1 MKMNKR
7 IIVAACLAVGCLQT
21 WAQQIKG
28 IVSDAKTQET
38 LIGAVITVEGSA
50 LKAITDIEGYFA
62 LDGLKSGKHTLL
74 INYH

>member
-1 MKMNKR
+1 MNKR
-7 IIVAACLAVGCLQT
+7 IFVAAWFAVACLQT

-38 LIGAVITVEGSA
+38 LIGAVITVEGST
-50 LKAITDIEGYFA
+50 LKAITDVEGCFA

-74 INYH
+74 INYIG

>member
-38 LIGAVITVEGSA
+38 LIGAVISVEDSN
-50 LKAITDIEGYFA
+50 LKAITDIPQFGIRNS
-62 LDGLKSGKHTLL
+62 L
-74 INYH
+74 

>member
-1 MKMNKR
+1 MNKR

-38 LIGAVITVEGSA
+38 LIGAVISVEDSN
-50 LKAITDIEGYFA
+50 LKAITDMEA
-62 LDGLKSGKHTLL
+62 LHSMDSNQENTP
-74 INYH
+74 Y